1 MESPAYGGELKSL
14 EMVRILRKIVYNGK
28 KKELKIKLQNA
39 LIFKEWASGEKLR
52 KKIEKDWV
60 GKREI
65 RTDRARETKMTEIV

>member
-28 KKELKIKLQNA
+28 KKGLKIELQNA

-65 RTDRARETKMTEIV
+65 RAGPGKPR